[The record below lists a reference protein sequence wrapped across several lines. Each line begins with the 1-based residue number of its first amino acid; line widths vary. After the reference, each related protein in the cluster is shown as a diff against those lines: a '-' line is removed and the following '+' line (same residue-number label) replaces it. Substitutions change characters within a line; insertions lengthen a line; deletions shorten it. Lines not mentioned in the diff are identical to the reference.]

1 MLQKFQRWMQGR
13 YGNDQ
18 LGTALFIGYLVCFF
32 LSIFIHSYLL
42 TIFAYVFAII
52 TIFRIFSKNY
62 QKRYAENQLFLKYY
76 NPIKAKFHGS
86 VSRFKQRKTY
96 KFYRCSQCKQL
107 IRVPKGKG
115 KIEITCPKCK
125 NKFIK
130 RT

>member
-62 QKRYAENQLFLKYY
+62 QKIQL
-76 NPIKAKFHGS
+76 
-86 VSRFKQRKTY
+86 
-96 KFYRCSQCKQL
+96 KFYSL
-107 IRVPKGKG
+107 PYFPFA
-115 KIEITCPKCK
+115 ITSH
-125 NKFIK
+125 
-130 RT
+130 